1 VTVRPRAGANSD
13 LAARGQRLSAS
24 APAKI
29 NFGLRLVGLRPD
41 GYHEI
46 ESIFLPLD
54 LGDDLRL
61 DISRDTE
68 PRVTLALEREAGT
81 PEDGVPAD
89 DRNLA
94 ARAARGF
101 VESARLP
108 VSVDIRL
115 VKRIPAAAGLGG
127 GSSDAGAV
135 LRTLAAAF
143 PDALRPDA
151 VARLAR
157 SLGAD
162 VPFFLDP
169 RPALVEGV
177 GERVEPLE
185 RWPALA
191 LALVNPGVP
200 LPTAEVYRAADA
212 LLPTLTPP
220 DPASTLRARLEAVG
234 SVASGRPDALA
245 TLLVNDLEPAAV
257 RLCPPVARLRERLRK
272 LGALAVGMSGSGPTV
287 FGVFPGVREA
297 RAALERAGFEA
308 PVWAR
313 VALAAEAG

>member
-1 VTVRPRAGANSD
+1 MSANSD
-13 LAARGQRLSAS
+13 LAPGVQRLCAA

-54 LGDDLRL
+54 LADDLRL
-61 DISRDTE
+61 DLCRDTE
-68 PRVTLALEREAGT
+68 PRVTLAVEHEAGT
-81 PEDGVPAD
+81 PGADVPCG

-94 ARAARGF
+94 ARAARAF
-101 VESARLP
+101 VESARLAAA
-108 VSVDIRL
+108 VDIRL
-115 VKRIPAAAGLGG
+115 AKRIPAAAGLGG

-143 PDALRPDA
+143 PDALGPGA
-151 VARLAR
+151 VARLALR
-157 SLGAD
+157 LGAD

-169 RPALVEGV
+169 RPALVTGI
-177 GERVEPLE
+177 GERVEPLP

-191 LALVNPGVP
+191 LLLVNPGVP
-200 LPTAEVYRAADA
+200 LPTAEVYRAADVLRPA
-212 LLPTLTPP
+212 LTPP
-220 DPASTLRARLEAVG
+220 GAPSTLPALLEGVG
-234 SVASGRPDALA
+234 RVAPDRPGVLA
-245 TLLVNDLEPAAV
+245 SMLENDLEPAAV

-287 FGVFPGVREA
+287 FGVFPDLQQAANGSGTSGVR
-297 RAALERAGFEA
+297 G
-308 PVWAR
+308 AR
-313 VALAAEAG
+313 VGEGRARGRSRIVC